1 MLTIASA
8 RFRADSAMN
17 SQEFNWYG
25 LFLDSLSPWPTFQ
38 NQLQELMHFNNTEI
52 FLLLVQLSEMQVRDE
67 LMLNL

>member
-1 MLTIASA
+1 
-8 RFRADSAMN
+8 MN

-52 FLLLVQLSEMQVRDE
+52 FLLLLQLSEMQVRDE